1 MKIKLLY
8 TCNVSAMDNLVM
20 TVNRSI
26 VEANNKIKESNCSI
40 TSVNCDGSIFPSS
53 ALFKE
58 TVELKIASQDE
69 SATSADLN
77 QALTDVMRTIND
89 NVRKTAGI

>member
-26 VEANNKIKESNCSI
+26 VKASGKIKELNCSI

-58 TVELKIASQDE
+58 TVELEIVSQGE
-69 SATSADLN
+69 LATSVDLN
-77 QALTDVMRTIND
+77 QALIDVVGIIND
-89 NVRKTAGI
+89 SVRKTAGR

>member
-1 MKIKLLY
+1 
-8 TCNVSAMDNLVM
+8 M
-20 TVNRSI
+20 TVNQSI
-26 VEANNKIKESNCSI
+26 VEANNKIKNLNYSI
-40 TSVNCDGSIFPSS
+40 TDINCDGLIFPSS

-58 TVELKIASQDE
+58 TVELKIASQNE

-89 NVRKTAGI
+89 NVRKNAGI